1 MKFQGFAVRT
11 IGDRKAA
18 AAAVVD
24 QQVDILAWQILEAV
38 ALRQFQCQA
47 QHVMREPSL
56 VCGAYRQLARTQ
68 ITELRGLMQC
78 DRQVGLGARQT
89 HQDVTGVALG
99 VRQRRRRKRII
110 DLAPDQRYATE
121 KMGRASWKERVC
133 QYV

>member
-68 ITELRGLMQC
+68 IIDRKSTRLKLQSLMRISYAVFCLQKKKTSPNAIRNHKQYAAQRPNRHRG
-78 DRQVGLGARQT
+78 
-89 HQDVTGVALG
+89 
-99 VRQRRRRKRII
+99 
-110 DLAPDQRYATE
+110 E
-121 KMGRASWKERVC
+121 
-133 QYV
+133 